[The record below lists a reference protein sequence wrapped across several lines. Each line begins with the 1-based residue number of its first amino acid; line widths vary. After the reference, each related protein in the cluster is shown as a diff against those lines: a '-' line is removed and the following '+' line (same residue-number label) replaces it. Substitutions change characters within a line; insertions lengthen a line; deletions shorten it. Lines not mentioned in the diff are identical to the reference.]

1 MCSQL
6 TAFVTSILLSY
17 SVALYIAACI
27 LHAGFNWPHA
37 FWTKTNKIYKR
48 ETWRVCKKASPIL
61 DLQTSTSN
69 IPKNTEKNRQIVKEM
84 REKKGKKIEVEGAV
98 SLHANAKGCYDF
110 WKHLYFKN
118 VYSTGALS
126 QLISALI
133 SEATIPEFNERYF
146 WIWKN
151 IYKGIN

>member
-1 MCSQL
+1 MF
-6 TAFVTSILLSY
+6 TID
-17 SVALYIAACI
+17 CI
-27 LHAGFNWPHA
+27 LHFHTVVLLSCSLHSCMHLACWIYWPHA
-37 FWTKTNKIYKR
+37 FWTETNKIYKR
-48 ETWRVCKKASPIL
+48 ETWGVCKKASPIL

-69 IPKNTEKNRQIVKEM
+69 ILKRRGKKSPDRQRNGWKKRKKNRSGRSYVFT
-84 REKKGKKIEVEGAV
+84 R
-98 SLHANAKGCYDF
+98 
-110 WKHLYFKN
+110 KHKRLQGFLKTSYFKN